1 MRKIIAIMLAVMVSM
16 TLSFGSV
23 SEAKGGGSTGGYSRS
38 SAPKA
43 SAPKA
48 STPKTNTSGY
58 KASSAKSSSGGNTNG
73 YKAKSSSTAPKG
85 SSYTTNGGGKVTS
98 GGGNT
103 SGYKSKQTQTKEQ
116 AQENMAKK
124 DTDSGSSSWYGST
137 NNHYYG
143 GGYDGGFGHFASGM
157 LFGSLLSS
165 PWHVY
170 AGAPGYVGAYDG
182 APGMATGGFYSP
194 FTGIIGVIVWFV
206 EWAAIL
212 GLLAGLYLFAKRWW
226 RNRRRLKYAEPK

>member
-1 MRKIIAIMLAVMVSM
+1 MRKIIAVMLAVIVGM
-16 TLSFGSV
+16 TLSFGSI
-23 SEAKGGGSTGGYSRS
+23 SEAKGGGGRTSGYSRS
-38 SAPKA
+38 SAPRM
-43 SAPKA
+43 

-58 KASSAKSSSGGNTNG
+58 KASSAKSSSGNTNG
-73 YKAKSSSTAPKG
+73 YKAKGSSTAPKG

-116 AQENMAKK
+116 AHKNMASNSS
-124 DTDSGSSSWYGST
+124 SGSHWYGGT

-143 GGYDGGFGHFASGM
+143 SGYDGGFGHFATGM

-170 AGAPGYVGAYDG
+170 AGAPGYYGGGYYG
-182 APGMATGGFYSP
+182 GGMVAGGGYYSP
-194 FTGIIGVIVWFV
+194 FTGFLGVLIWLLEWALIIG
-206 EWAAIL
+206 
-212 GLLAGLYLFAKRWW
+212 LAYWLYRLIRKRYK
-226 RNRRRLKYAEPK
+226 RRKE